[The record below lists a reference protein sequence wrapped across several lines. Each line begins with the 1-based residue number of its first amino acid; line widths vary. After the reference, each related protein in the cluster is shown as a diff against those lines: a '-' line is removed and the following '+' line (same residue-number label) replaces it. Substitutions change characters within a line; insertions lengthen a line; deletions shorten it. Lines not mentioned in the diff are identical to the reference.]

1 MVLNKQN
8 ENFKKLGYSV
18 ATVTPDTPTKLARFA
33 KRLSL
38 KFRILSD
45 PKRVLIQAFDALDKA
60 AGYDLPHPIIFVIDP
75 KGRIT
80 HRFSPKYYTER
91 PAVQEV
97 LQALRSE

>member
-1 MVLNKQN
+1 MNKQN

-97 LQALRSE
+97 LQALRNE

>member
-1 MVLNKQN
+1 M
-8 ENFKKLGYSV
+8 

-75 KGRIT
+75 IGTIT

-97 LQALRSE
+97 LQALRS